1 MASFAMPQGVTVEEM
16 LEAMG
21 APVTEPAPAAEPAAE
36 AKPAATR
43 TRARAT
49 GGKFKAD
56 DPATPDKDEAWQEN

>member
-21 APVTEPAPAAEPAAE
+21 APAPEP
-36 AKPAATR
+36 KPAAPK
-43 TRARAT
+43 TRARVA

>member
-16 LEAMG
+16 LAAMG
-21 APVTEPAPAAEPAAE
+21 APVTEPAAP
-36 AKPAATR
+36 K
-43 TRARAT
+43 TRARVA